1 MIKLSLIH
9 TVAILAFFSTL
20 AISREEIKMPGQMKI
35 ATREVRDKH
44 YEERKEEEKQFIRA
58 IQDEHEEMIEKKI
71 NETEKQREHI
81 HHKKDSIFRKD
92 SLSPTLSL

>member
-44 YEERKEEEKQFIRA
+44 YEERKEEERQFMKS

-71 NETEKQREHI
+71 EETEKHKEHVP
-81 HHKKDSIFRKD
+81 HKKDSTHTPPII
-92 SLSPTLSL
+92 LH